1 MNRKTE
7 SKQKKREGANKL
19 LLPAVL
25 AALMAAG
32 SAGAGN
38 GHCPPGLA
46 KKSPACVPPGQA
58 KKYHA
63 GPRIGD
69 RVTDYP
75 YHLIRYP
82 DRYDLPPLHRGERYY
97 VIDGQILRVDQD
109 TYQILD
115 FIRAAAALLD

>member
-1 MNRKTE
+1 MKPV
-7 SKQKKREGANKL
+7 L
-19 LLPAVL
+19 LL
-25 AALMAAG
+25 AALCLSAA
-32 SAGAGN
+32 ALPADAGN

-58 KKYHA
+58 KKYHR

-69 RVTDYP
+69 RVSDYH

-82 DRYDLPPLHRGERYY
+82 DRYDLPPLRRGERYY

-109 TYQILD
+109 TYKILD
-115 FIRAAAALLD
+115 FIRATAALLD